1 MSPLEYLNKEKES
14 RLEELFTFLRFPSVS
29 AQSAHKNDVNACADW
44 LKKHL
49 TDIGLSAEVC
59 PTDGHPVVYAERIVS
74 DDLPTVLI
82 YGHYDVQPPEP
93 LELWNSGPFEPVIV
107 DDAIY
112 ARGATDDKGQVFAHI
127 KALES
132 HLKTNGELP
141 LNVKMLIEGEEEV
154 SSANLP
160 KFIEANRDKLKA
172 DIVVVSD
179 GSQFAPGKPAVTYG
193 LRGLVFVE
201 VKVTGPDR
209 DVHSG
214 SFGGAIE
221 NPIHA
226 LCEIIAG
233 LKDENHH
240 ITIDGF
246 YDDVDPVTDFEKE
259 SWKKL
264 AVDDTEYAKGLGI
277 PEVVGEKGFT
287 TLERTWRR
295 PTLDVNGITGGY
307 QGEGAKTIIPSW
319 ATCKITMRMVPSQDP
334 VKISASA
341 VKKIKELAPKG
352 VTVEVFEREAV
363 PAVETPTDGPWLE
376 AAGRALKAG
385 FGVEPLFMKEGGS
398 IPVVGVFKELLGLN
412 TLLIGFGQ
420 HDDNAHSP
428 NEKYR
433 YNDFEGGC
441 RTAVA
446 LLDEL
451 AKVKDSSAV
460 GA

>member
-1 MSPLEYLNKEKES
+1 MSPAEYLASQKEQ
-14 RLEELFTFLRFPSVS
+14 RLAEYFEFLRFKSVS
-29 AQSAHKNDVNACADW
+29 AQSSHKQDVIDCANW
-44 LKKHL
+44 VRNHL
-49 TDIGLSAEVC
+49 EGIGMTAEVC
-59 PTDGHPVVYAERIVS
+59 QTDGHPVVYAERIVS
-74 DDLPTVLI
+74 DSLPTVLI

-93 LELWNSGPFEPVIV
+93 LELWKSGPFEPVLV
-107 DDAIY
+107 DGVIY

-127 KALES
+127 KAIES
-132 HLKTNGELP
+132 HLKSNGELP
-141 LNVKMLIEGEEEV
+141 LNVKFMIEGEEEV

-160 KFIEANRDKLKA
+160 KFIENNLEKLKA

-193 LRGLVFVE
+193 LRGIVFIE
-201 VKVTGPDR
+201 VKVTGPNR

-221 NPIHA
+221 NPINA

-233 LKDENHH
+233 LKDENRH
-240 ITIDGF
+240 ITVDGY

-264 AVDDTEYAKGLGI
+264 KVDEAEYAKGLGI

-295 PTLDVNGITGGY
+295 PTLDINGITGGY

-334 VKISASA
+334 DKVSAA
-341 VKKIKELAPKG
+341 VVRKIKELTPKG
-352 VTVEVFEREAV
+352 VTVEVFEREAT

-376 AAGRALKAG
+376 AAGRALKTG

-412 TLLIGFGQ
+412 TLLLGFGQ

-433 YNDFEGGC
+433 YEDFEGGC

-451 AKVKDSSAV
+451 AKVKSESAV
-460 GA
+460 SA